1 MHVDTETIIPPNTST
16 NPEPQTLEN
25 ISEIPQEN
33 LILEPVIET
42 HIPQPVSLLQLP
54 ISEQCDAV
62 TKFNLEHHIPLSPV
76 SIELLPSDSPPKEQI
91 FPLYKPLS
99 LDEIVIPSDHIL
111 PILETLTVNSVDI
124 ESSSDLSPVSA
135 LKKIQIKPLKRQR
148 SSPKPKPNLLY
159 KKPYKFFNQ
168 NSEPIIE
175 LLTNAIHIS
184 LKNFKSMEENALI
197 FPSDIDAEGEALKA
211 KFSDVVDALG
221 GYLKEK
227 TKGRGMVVLANVMKY
242 ATRVDPP
249 RPTMISHEEMC
260 FLAEQA
266 HLDLEQEAKR
276 IAGEEAQRLAEQETL
291 RLAEQEALRLA
302 EEEAIRL
309 AEVEA
314 KRLADDQALVF
325 N

>member
-1 MHVDTETIIPPNTST
+1 
-16 NPEPQTLEN
+16 
-25 ISEIPQEN
+25 
-33 LILEPVIET
+33 
-42 HIPQPVSLLQLP
+42 
-54 ISEQCDAV
+54 
-62 TKFNLEHHIPLSPV
+62 
-76 SIELLPSDSPPKEQI
+76 
-91 FPLYKPLS
+91 
-99 LDEIVIPSDHIL
+99 
-111 PILETLTVNSVDI
+111 
-124 ESSSDLSPVSA
+124 
-135 LKKIQIKPLKRQR
+135 
-148 SSPKPKPNLLY
+148 
-159 KKPYKFFNQ
+159 
-168 NSEPIIE
+168 
-175 LLTNAIHIS
+175 
-184 LKNFKSMEENALI
+184 MEENALI

-227 TKGRGMVVLANVMKY
+227 TKGKGMVVLENVMKY

-314 KRLADDQALVF
+314 KRLADEQALMVNQNQDIVMTEQDATTPASDRGKNVIVDTTPPASPIRTIRDF
-325 N
+325 DTPSSNIGLELREVLEGMKAEIASLKSDSKTKDQTMAHILLALKDLSDRLPLKP